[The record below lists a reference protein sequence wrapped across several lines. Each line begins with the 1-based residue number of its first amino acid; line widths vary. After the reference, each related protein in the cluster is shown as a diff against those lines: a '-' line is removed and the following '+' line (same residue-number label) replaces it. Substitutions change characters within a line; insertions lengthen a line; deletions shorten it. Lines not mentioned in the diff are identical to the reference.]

1 MDRIGYEETLKV
13 SYFQIDGNRNM
24 SPAALLSC
32 LQEAAVTH
40 SDTIGYTLD
49 YMAEHQW
56 GWSVVNWHLQIYRM
70 PQHGERIQVQTWSN
84 KCMRFQAERSFFLFD
99 EAGNKLLDGAS
110 RWIFMDLARRRP
122 ANAPDGMAERY
133 HSGQE
138 PAIPDEKFFML
149 KEAEGDLL
157 STRTLPVT
165 RRDTDTNGHANNV
178 KYLEWAMC
186 RTKSMT
192 ACRWRTCALYTVK
205 NVYAEILWKSRHT
218 SGLCLMG
225 RKCFPSFPLVKKSL
239 RKLPR
244 SGGERKK
251 ELARRI
257 EQPDGFRRGL
267 CKIAPCDRYIA
278 GGKQHERED
287 IQHSKNASVCPR
299 FFYGKIKMAEKQQGI
314 NAAQDRQRQEIRQR
328 KNSSIPQAERH
339 FPKVLEIRK
348 LDEDK
353 KRQTS
358 GVMCGINQEKIG
370 AERQTCRQRH
380 TAGKGKQEAQ
390 HYPRKTNKIKHL
402 FTSKKPFRPQGS
414 ALWHPAA
421 QGGRS
426 PFLP

>member
-1 MDRIGYEETLKV
+1 MDRIGYEETVKV

-138 PAIPDEKFFML
+138 PAIPDEKFFMP

-178 KYLEWAMC
+178 KYLEWAMDDVPDEIYDGMSLADVRIVYRKEC
-186 RTKSMT
+186 VRRDIVEIKTYV
-192 ACRWRTCALYTVK
+192 RAL
-205 NVYAEILWKSRHT
+205 
-218 SGLCLMG
+218 
-225 RKCFPSFPLVKKSL
+225 
-239 RKLPR
+239 
-244 SGGERKK
+244 
-251 ELARRI
+251 
-257 EQPDGFRRGL
+257 PDGKEVLSFL
-267 CKIAPCDRYIA
+267 
-278 GGKQHERED
+278 
-287 IQHSKNASVCPR
+287 SV
-299 FFYGKIKMAEKQQGI
+299 G
-314 NAAQDRQRQEIRQR
+314 
-328 KNSSIPQAERH
+328 
-339 FPKVLEIRK
+339 
-348 LDEDK
+348 
-353 KRQTS
+353 
-358 GVMCGINQEKIG
+358 EKIV
-370 AERQTCRQRH
+370 AEVAT
-380 TAGKGKQEAQ
+380 
-390 HYPRKTNKIKHL
+390 
-402 FTSKKPFRPQGS
+402 
-414 ALWHPAA
+414 LW
-421 QGGRS
+421 R
-426 PFLP
+426 